1 MHHQHCRV
9 PTIQEVFDLTYIA
22 LKQQQIKCFTQRQI
36 FIISYF
42 TESTTDT
49 FLSDELTG

>member
-22 LKQQQIKCFTQRQI
+22 LKQQIKCFTQRQI